1 MGCRRRW
8 RRSEIVGVRAAGV
21 TAAGFLKSPG
31 PLPLGRLRA
40 TPAATARPGSFAQPP
55 PLKIPA
61 AATPSARPT
70 SEGLGGG
77 GMVSPRRRSHCA
89 REVTLFADQHATHI
103 PDDGFDH
110 GAQLSFALYS
120 ARTRWASCG
129 GSGKIQ
135 PRFWMIAL
143 ASSGGMATISS
154 GSMEKRPVKP
164 PMALRAC
171 TPE

>member
-8 RRSEIVGVRAAGV
+8 RRSEIVGVRAA
-21 TAAGFLKSPG
+21 AGDRGGFFKVPG
-31 PLPLGRLRA
+31 AVAPRAPSRHSRGHRPARLA
-40 TPAATARPGSFAQPP
+40 HPP

-61 AATPSARPT
+61 AATPSARPI

-77 GMVSPRRRSHCA
+77 GMVSPRRRSHLRA
-89 REVTLFADQHATHI
+89 GGHLFADQHATHI

-110 GAQLSFALYS
+110 GAQLCFALYS
-120 ARTRWASCG
+120 ARTRLASCG